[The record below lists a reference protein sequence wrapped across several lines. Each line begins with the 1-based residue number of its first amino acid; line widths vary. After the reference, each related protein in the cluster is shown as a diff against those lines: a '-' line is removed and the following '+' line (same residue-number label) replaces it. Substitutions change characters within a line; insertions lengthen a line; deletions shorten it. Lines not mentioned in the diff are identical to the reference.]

1 MVGAIKQGAGQQVSG
16 QESALIRGKWARLF
30 QASRPYACARPDSAG
45 SDTARSPFNRTSVRR
60 VSAIRSS
67 VARLSAVLGLPLL
80 LSACAGFETDSNSL
94 PLTSPAPASDYADM
108 TPTQRRE
115 HEKLVASYG
124 GAYNDPALKALIQQ
138 TVERLVAASERP
150 DQKYRVTILNSPA
163 INAFA
168 LPDGSLYVTRGLLAL
183 SNDTSEL
190 SSVLA
195 HEMAHV
201 IASHASIREGQVKQ
215 AVLVNR
221 VISDVVHDPD
231 LGALAMQKSKHTLAS
246 FSRGQELE
254 ADAIGV
260 GIAARAGFDPYGA
273 TRFLKSM
280 EDYGDMRSAA
290 RSKPGANPQQ
300 DFLSSHPATPERISI
315 AMANARQYADP
326 NTGERD
332 KSVYLAALDGM
343 VYGDDP
349 KEGFARENQFFHPKL
364 GFTFTAP
371 AGFSLENTS
380 QAVLGASQ
388 NGNEAIRLDAVRVPS
403 TQSLGQYL
411 ASGWIEGV
419 QVDTV
424 ENLTINGFSAATAV
438 ARGEQWSFRMYAI
451 RFGSDVY
458 RIIFA
463 ARDLTPEIDK
473 QFRASA
479 ETFRRVSTREA
490 QTVRPLRIRVVT
502 VGFGDTP
509 AKLAQRMMVPSQK
522 MDLFLAL
529 NGLQAGDKLKYGD
542 KVKII
547 SE

>member
-1 MVGAIKQGAGQQVSG
+1 MPPAAHTPF
-16 QESALIRGKWARLF
+16 ARLF
-30 QASRPYACARPDSAG
+30 
-45 SDTARSPFNRTSVRR
+45 
-60 VSAIRSS
+60 AI
-67 VARLSAVLGLPLL
+67 LAVPLL
-80 LSACAGFETDSNSL
+80 LSACARFEVDSNSL

-108 TPTQRRE
+108 NPTQRRE

-124 GAYNDPALKALIQQ
+124 GAYNDPELKALIQQ

-150 DQKYRVTILNSPA
+150 DLTYRVTILNSPA

-168 LPDGSLYVTRGLLAL
+168 LPNGSLYVTRGLLAL
-183 SNDTSEL
+183 ANDTSEL

-231 LGALAMQKSKHTLAS
+231 LGALAMQKNKHTLAS

-280 EDYGDMRSAA
+280 EDYGDMRAA
-290 RSKPGANPQQ
+290 AKGKPGAKQQQQ
-300 DFLSSHPATPERISI
+300 DFLSSHPATPERITV
-315 AMANARQYADP
+315 ALANARQYADP
-326 NTGERD
+326 DMGERD
-332 KSVYLAALDGM
+332 KSLYLAKLDGM

-349 KEGFARENQFFHPKL
+349 KEGFVRENRFFHPKL

-371 AGFSLENTS
+371 QGFSLENTS
-380 QAVLGASQ
+380 QAVLGASE
-388 NGNEAIRLDAVRVPS
+388 NGHEAIRLDAVRVPS
-403 TQSLGQYL
+403 SQSLGQYL

-419 QVDTV
+419 QIDTV
-424 ENLTINGFSAATAV
+424 ETLTINGFSATTAV

-463 ARDLTPEIDK
+463 ARDLTPQIDK
-473 QFRASA
+473 QFRAA
-479 ETFRRVSTREA
+479 AGTFRRVSTREA
-490 QTVRPLRIRVVT
+490 QTVRPLRIRVET

-509 AKLAQRMMVPSQK
+509 AKLARRMMVPSQQ
-522 MDLFLAL
+522 MELFLNL
-529 NGLQAGDKLKYGD
+529 NGLKAGDKLKYGD
-542 KVKII
+542 RVKII